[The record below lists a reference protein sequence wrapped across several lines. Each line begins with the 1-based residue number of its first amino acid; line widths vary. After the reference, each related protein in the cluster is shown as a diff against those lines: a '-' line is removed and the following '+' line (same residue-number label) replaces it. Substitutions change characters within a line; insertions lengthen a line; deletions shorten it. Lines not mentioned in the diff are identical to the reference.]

1 MSLKAIEPDF
11 TSFDPKDYLKD
22 YYSKIGSENHGLL
35 EFLVKA
41 YRDVDGD
48 SVMLEFGGGPT
59 VYPLIPAAPKVREI
73 HFADYLEEN
82 LEEVRMWKEESTA
95 AFEWRRFFRKTL
107 SLEGTK
113 RVSKRQIKGREDLV
127 REKLTKFLKCD
138 AFKTH
143 PLGVSHHHRYDIVNV
158 NFVAESITS
167 SKKVW
172 TKIIY
177 NICSLLKRNGI
188 LIMSA
193 IKEAENYRVGK
204 KLFPAVGIS
213 EEDLIEVLTPLG
225 FEETSFML
233 SSIPAEV
240 TNEELKGYSGYKGI
254 IFLKARR

>member
-1 MSLKAIEPDF
+1 MSPKAIEPDF

-41 YRDVDGD
+41 YRDIEEN

-59 VYPLIPAAPKVREI
+59 IYPLIPAAPKVREI
-73 HFADYLEEN
+73 HFADYLEGN

-107 SLEGTK
+107 SLEGLK
-113 RVSKRQIKGREDLV
+113 RVGKMQVKRRKDLV
-127 REKLTKFLKCD
+127 REKLTKLLKCD
-138 AFKTH
+138 AFQTH
-143 PLGVSHHHRYDIVNV
+143 PLGISYYHHYDIVNV

-167 SKKVW
+167 SKEVW
-172 TKIIY
+172 KKIIR
-177 NICSLLKRNGI
+177 NICSLLKRNGV
-188 LIMSA
+188 LVMSA
-193 IKEAENYRVGK
+193 IKEAEHYRVGK

-213 EEDLIEVLTPLG
+213 EEDLIEVLAPLG
-225 FEETSFML
+225 FEETSFVL